1 MKYTNP
7 ETLHFRLR
15 GYVTNN
21 MKTII
26 AGGRDYKMQKSDFAE
41 LDLLGITEVISG
53 GCSGADKVGELYA
66 MHRNLQVTTIQADWK
81 KYGRSAGPERNAR
94 MAEIA
99 EAVFLFPGG
108 KGTDSMEKIA
118 KRKGLKIYKST
129 PTDTL

>member
-1 MKYTNP
+1 MKYTNL

-15 GYVTNN
+15 GYVTND

-66 MHRNLQVTTIQADWK
+66 MHRNLQVTTICADWRQ
-81 KYGRSAGPERNAR
+81 YGRSAGPKRNEQ

-99 EAVFLFPGG
+99 DAVFLFPGG
-108 KGTDSMEKIA
+108 KGTASMEKIA
-118 KRKGLKIYKST
+118 KRKGLKIYK
-129 PTDTL
+129 PNPVIQ